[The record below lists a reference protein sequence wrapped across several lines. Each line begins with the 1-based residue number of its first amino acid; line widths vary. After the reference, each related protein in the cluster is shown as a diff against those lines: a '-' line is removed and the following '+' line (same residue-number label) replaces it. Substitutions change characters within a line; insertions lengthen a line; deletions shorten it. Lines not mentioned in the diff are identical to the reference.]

1 MGGGQSSS
9 SPCEDYP
16 GGCYQYEIDKQRE
29 REEQE
34 REQERKRAEE
44 AARKAEEDRKRQEE
58 ENRRIEAA
66 RLKREAEERKRA
78 EEQAAYIKA
87 NTPFKKPAAPTLA
100 LTNKLSKPCLNCDIV
115 IPPGLSSS
123 TVILSRNILAKRSM
137 IIQRPKEIPFPNKS
151 DLKEAYEKTGW
162 GQLYKNNFLVPSFF
176 TYQKDGKREPNVASA
191 AVIFKEANNPDI
203 PLSMDLGSGTQ
214 ALKISDGGTKIE
226 YTDRNTWKN
235 IPKFKCAFPN
245 KKFPEVWVDGRP
257 ETNEIKTLEEVYNLI
272 DEQNAELEANIV
284 KLNNPKLE
292 TILWNPSEKNGDTGA
307 VAVNYKSHG
316 ALTKVFLK
324 PTIPFSIT
332 YGINAD
338 VEKAERKEKERLK
351 KKKEAEDKKK
361 KEEEEAKKAEGK

>member
-16 GGCYQYEIDKQRE
+16 GGCYQYEIDQQRKIDEEE
-29 REEQE
+29 RA
-34 REQERKRAEE
+34 RAEE

-66 RLKREAEERKRA
+66 RLKREAEARKRA
-78 EEQAAYIKA
+78 EEEAAYIKA
-87 NTPFKKPAAPTLA
+87 NTPFQKPAAPTLA
-100 LTNKLSKPCLNCDIV
+100 LTHKLSRPCLNCDIV

-123 TVILSRNILAKRSM
+123 TVILSRNILAKRP
-137 IIQRPKEIPFPNKS
+137 IIIPPPKEIPPGKY
-151 DLKEAYEKTGW
+151 AGTVWEKPYT
-162 GQLYKNNFLVPSFF
+162 LNFLVPVELEADIKPYLPDLTSGNIRPNLASFVPLVHGGRLPEIE
-176 TYQKDGKREPNVASA
+176 YSNW
-191 AVIFKEANNPDI
+191 
-203 PLSMDLGSGTQ
+203 PLSPDLIGLT
-214 ALKISDGGTKIE
+214 DGRSEPDRTKW
-226 YTDRNTWKN
+226 RL

-257 ETNEIKTLEEVYNLI
+257 ATNEPRIVADAVKLL
-272 DEQNAELEANIV
+272 DEQYQEYYANIASF
-284 KLNNPKLE
+284 NNPKLE
-292 TILWNPSEKNGDTGA
+292 TILWNPSEKNGDKGA
-307 VAVNYKSHG
+307 VAVNYKTHG

-361 KEEEEAKKAEGK
+361 KKEEEEAKKAEGK